1 MHVAK
6 ELSKELK
13 EREIYC
19 VDTSTK
25 MAKRL
30 EFYGVTKCN
39 NNILQENYLG
49 ESLSDNV
56 TISYKNRV
64 VYSANVTKIN
74 TN

>member
-6 ELSKELK
+6 ELAQELK
-13 EREIYC
+13 VMGIECINSDE
-19 VDTSTK
+19 K
-25 MAKRL
+25 MSKRL

-39 NNILQENYLG
+39 NYLL
-49 ESLSDNV
+49 EEISADSTKEDSV

-64 VYSANVTKIN
+64 VYSANVTKIY